1 MRRLVVAR
9 LRMTRRS
16 ANLMDEISPRI
27 CPHILSPVFLEL
39 LRHVSTSTGTAAQK
53 SESRPASRDST
64 SMRKYLDGAVDVLK
78 QFGVDSKNTAPQELI
93 SLLESV
99 KHLDEAKVLAI
110 ADVIQHMSAFNALVR
125 ENVEGVNIG
134 NRYMDI
140 TQMFDSVREDS
151 KRLISQ
157 LDDGKISG
165 TEKVSNWWMK
175 IRRGTPS
182 DRFEQIVEVYSDVA
196 KDTKDQLRREEA
208 IMEGY
213 IDFRFAL
220 KEAEVLAR
228 ELFDA
233 HNPVLE
239 EAKEALAKSQ
249 EALDNYTGTD
259 EGGKSQLELARDEA
273 RYRYEKEDETYQLL
287 KDIAE
292 NLEIGYD
299 VGETLITKLKQT
311 HDVKERVYRRA
322 VTFFTTNEHVF
333 TILGTVYTSQHGL
346 HEVTQ
351 ATEAMK
357 EGVNK
362 GLEDIA
368 DLGRELERAALK
380 AGYGSTI
387 NPESVQKL
395 VDAISG
401 FQVESLEM
409 IAELRKES
417 EESTKAIRKSVE
429 EGKRKYQ
436 ETLARHARGDT
447 LRR

>member
-1 MRRLVVAR
+1 MSEQAQAPAPQE
-9 LRMTRRS
+9 S
-16 ANLMDEISPRI
+16 APK
-27 CPHILSPVFLEL
+27 
-39 LRHVSTSTGTAAQK
+39 T
-53 SESRPASRDST
+53 ESRDT
-64 SMRKYLDGAVDVLK
+64 KSMKKYLDRAMVVLK
-78 QFGVDSKNTAPQELI
+78 NFGVNSQNTAPQELI
-93 SLLESV
+93 GLLEEI
-99 KHLDEAKVLAI
+99 KHIDEAKVLAI
-110 ADVIQHMSAFNALVR
+110 ADVIQHMSSFNALVR
-125 ENVEGVNIG
+125 ENVESIKIG

-140 TQMFDSVREDS
+140 AQMFDSVREDS
-151 KRLISQ
+151 KRLIMQ

-165 TEKVSNWWMK
+165 TEKLSNWWMK
-175 IRRGTPS
+175 IRRGSPN
-182 DRFEQIVEVYSDVA
+182 DRFEKIVETYSEVA
-196 KDTKDQLRREEA
+196 KDTKEALNSEEQ
-208 IMEGY
+208 IMDGY

-228 ELFDA
+228 ELLDTHAPILDA
-233 HNPVLE
+233 
-239 EAKEALAKSQ
+239 AKDALADTQ
-249 EALDNYTGTD
+249 EAVDNYAGED
-259 EGGKSQLELARDEA
+259 EGGKSMLELRRDEA
-273 RYRYEKEDETYQLL
+273 RHKYEKEDSNYQLL

-362 GLEDIA
+362 GLEDVA
-368 DLGRELERAALK
+368 ELGRALERAALK

-387 NPESVQKL
+387 DPESVQKL

-401 FQVESLEM
+401 FQIESLEM

-417 EESTKAIRKSVE
+417 EESTRAIRKSVE

-436 ETLARHARGDT
+436 DTLARHARGE
-447 LRR
+447 LVSS

>member
-1 MRRLVVAR
+1 MSEQAQA
-9 LRMTRRS
+9 S
-16 ANLMDEISPRI
+16 AP
-27 CPHILSPVFLEL
+27 
-39 LRHVSTSTGTAAQK
+39 K
-53 SESRPASRDST
+53 ESAPKTQERDMS
-64 SMRKYLDGAVDVLK
+64 SMRKYLDRAVVVLK
-78 QFGVDSKNTAPQELI
+78 KFGVDSANTAPQELI
-93 SLLESV
+93 ALLEEV
-99 KHLDEAKVLAI
+99 KHLDEDKVLAI
-110 ADVIQHMSAFNALVR
+110 ADVIQHMSSFNALVR
-125 ENVEGVNIG
+125 ENVESIKVG

-140 TQMFDSVREDS
+140 TTMFDSVREDS
-151 KRLISQ
+151 KRLIQQ

-165 TEKVSNWWMK
+165 TEKLSNWWMK
-175 IRRGTPS
+175 MRRGSPN
-182 DRFEQIVEVYSDVA
+182 DRFEKIVEVYGEVA
-196 KDTKDQLRREEA
+196 KDTKEALKSEQA

-228 ELFDA
+228 ELLDTHA
-233 HNPVLE
+233 PILE
-239 EAKEALAKSQ
+239 AAKEELSAAQ
-249 EALDNYTGTD
+249 TALDEYAGED
-259 EGGKSQLELARDEA
+259 QGGKSALELRRDES
-273 RYRYEKEDETYQLL
+273 RHRYEKEDENFQLL

-299 VGETLITKLKQT
+299 VGETLISKLRQT
-311 HDVKERVYRRA
+311 HTVKERVYRRA

-357 EGVNK
+357 DGVNK
-362 GLEDIA
+362 GLEDVA
-368 DLGRELERAALK
+368 ELGRELERAALK

-387 NPESVQKL
+387 DPESVQKL

-401 FQVESLEM
+401 FQIESLEM

-429 EGKRKYQ
+429 EGKKKYQ
-436 ETLARHARGDT
+436 ETLAKHARGDR
-447 LRR
+447 LSG

>member
-1 MRRLVVAR
+1 MSQQAQASATQKKEPRAARRDDA
-9 LRMTRRS
+9 
-16 ANLMDEISPRI
+16 
-27 CPHILSPVFLEL
+27 
-39 LRHVSTSTGTAAQK
+39 
-53 SESRPASRDST
+53 
-64 SMRKYLDGAVDVLK
+64 SMRQYLDRAVDVLK
-78 QFGVDSKNTAPQELI
+78 QFGVDSTKTAPQELI

-175 IRRGTPS
+175 MRRGTPS
-182 DRFEQIVEVYSDVA
+182 DRFENIVEVYSEVA

-228 ELFDA
+228 ELFDK
-233 HNPVLE
+233 HLPILE
-239 EAKEALAKSQ
+239 EAKQALSKSQ

-259 EGGKSQLELARDEA
+259 EAGKSQLELARDQA
-273 RYRYEKEDETYQLL
+273 RYRFEDEDETYQLL

-357 EGVNK
+357 EGVNR
-362 GLEDIA
+362 GLEDVA
-368 DLGRELERAALK
+368 ELGRELERAALK

-387 NPESVQKL
+387 NPESIQKL

-401 FQVESLEM
+401 FQIESLQM
-409 IAELRKES
+409 IADLRKES
-417 EESTKAIRKSVE
+417 EESTRAIRKSVE

-436 ETLARHARGDT
+436 ETLARHARGET
-447 LRR
+447 IRG

>member
-1 MRRLVVAR
+1 
-9 LRMTRRS
+9 
-16 ANLMDEISPRI
+16 
-27 CPHILSPVFLEL
+27 
-39 LRHVSTSTGTAAQK
+39 
-53 SESRPASRDST
+53 
-64 SMRKYLDGAVDVLK
+64 MRKYLDRATDVLK
-78 QFGVDSKNTAPQELI
+78 KFGVDSGQSAPQELI

-182 DRFEQIVEVYSDVA
+182 DRFEQIVDVYSDVA
-196 KDTKDQLRREEA
+196 KDTKDQLKREEA

-228 ELFDA
+228 ELFDS
-233 HNPVLE
+233 HVPVLE
-239 EAKEALAKSQ
+239 AAKEELAKSQ
-249 EALDNYTGTD
+249 DALDNYTGTD
-259 EGGKSQLELARDEA
+259 EAGKSQLELARDQA
-273 RYRYEKEDETYQLL
+273 KYRFEEEDETYQLL

-292 NLEIGYD
+292 NLQIGYD

-362 GLEDIA
+362 GLEDVA
-368 DLGRELERAALK
+368 DLGRELERAAIK

-387 NPESVQKL
+387 DPESVQKL
-395 VDAISG
+395 VQSITD

-417 EESTKAIRKSVE
+417 EESTKAIRKTVE
-429 EGKRKYQ
+429 AGKRKYQ
-436 ETLARHARGDT
+436 ETVARHAQQTRKLGP
-447 LRR
+447 

>member
-1 MRRLVVAR
+1 MSNQASASASQQQPAPQQSGSRMR
-9 LRMTRRS
+9 
-16 ANLMDEISPRI
+16 E
-27 CPHILSPVFLEL
+27 
-39 LRHVSTSTGTAAQK
+39 
-53 SESRPASRDST
+53 
-64 SMRKYLDGAVDVLK
+64 YLDSAVSVLRE
-78 QFGVDSKNTAPQELI
+78 FGVDSKNSAPQELI
-93 SLLESV
+93 TLLESV

-110 ADVIQHMSAFNALVR
+110 ADVIQHMGSFNALVR
-125 ENVEGVNIG
+125 ENVESIQVG
-134 NRYMDI
+134 NRYLQI
-140 TQMFDSVREDS
+140 TQEFDSIREDS
-151 KRLISQ
+151 KRLIAQ

-165 TEKVSNWWMK
+165 TEKLSNWWMK

-182 DRFEQIVEVYSDVA
+182 DRFEKIVETYAEVA
-196 KDTKDQLRREEA
+196 KDTKNALKSEDR
-208 IMEGY
+208 IMDAY

-228 ELFDA
+228 ELFDD
-233 HNPVLE
+233 HLPVLE
-239 EAKEALAKSQ
+239 AAKAKLADAQ
-249 EALDNYTGTD
+249 DALDQYSGTD
-259 EGGKSQLELARDEA
+259 QAGRSQLELARDEA
-273 RYRYEKEDETYQLL
+273 RQQYEEEDETYQLL

-292 NLEIGYD
+292 NLQIGYD
-299 VGETLITKLKQT
+299 VGETLVSKLKQT

-333 TILGTVYTSQHGL
+333 TILGTVYQSQHGL

-368 DLGRELERAALK
+368 TLGRELERAALK

-387 NPESVQKL
+387 DPESVQKL
-395 VDAISG
+395 VDAISD

-417 EESTKAIRKSVE
+417 EQSTKAIRKSVE
-429 EGKRKYQ
+429 EGKKKYQ
-436 ETLARHARGDT
+436 ETLAKHARAG
-447 LRR
+447 LA

>member
-1 MRRLVVAR
+1 MSKQAQA
-9 LRMTRRS
+9 S
-16 ANLMDEISPRI
+16 A
-27 CPHILSPVFLEL
+27 
-39 LRHVSTSTGTAAQK
+39 
-53 SESRPASRDST
+53 PASQAQAPATRDT
-64 SMRKYLDGAVDVLK
+64 KKMKKYLDSAMDVLK
-78 QFGVDSKNTAPQELI
+78 KFGVNSTNTAPQELI
-93 SLLESV
+93 GLLENV

-110 ADVIQHMSAFNALVR
+110 ADVIQHMSSFNALVR
-125 ENVEGVNIG
+125 ENVESIKIG
-134 NRYMDI
+134 DRYMTI

-151 KRLISQ
+151 KRLIAQ

-175 IRRGTPS
+175 MRRGTPS
-182 DRFEQIVEVYSDVA
+182 DRFESIVETYSEVA
-196 KDTKDQLRREEA
+196 KDTKEALKSEEM

-220 KEAEVLAR
+220 KEAEVLSR
-228 ELFDA
+228 ELLDTHA
-233 HNPVLE
+233 PILQA
-239 EAKEALAKSQ
+239 AKESLAQSQ
-249 EALDNYTGTD
+249 TNLDEYTGTD
-259 EGGKSQLELARDEA
+259 EGGKSKLELIRDEA
-273 RYRYEKEDETYQLL
+273 RYKFEKEDSNYQLL

-311 HDVKERVYRRA
+311 HDVKERVFRRA

-357 EGVNK
+357 DGVNK

-368 DLGRELERAALK
+368 DLGRDLERAALK

-401 FQVESLEM
+401 FQIESLEM

-417 EESTKAIRKSVE
+417 EDSTKAIRKTVE
-429 EGKRKYQ
+429 EGKKKYQ
-436 ETLARHARGDT
+436 ETLAKHARGDT
-447 LRR
+447 LS

>member
-1 MRRLVVAR
+1 MSQQAR
-9 LRMTRRS
+9 ANAPDASKSDTQAQTSNS
-16 ANLMDEISPRI
+16 AQDLDAR
-27 CPHILSPVFLEL
+27 
-39 LRHVSTSTGTAAQK
+39 
-53 SESRPASRDST
+53 ST
-64 SMRKYLDGAVDVLK
+64 SMRDYLDRALETLKKYGA
-78 QFGVDSKNTAPQELI
+78 SENEAPQELLT
-93 SLLESV
+93 LLEEV

-110 ADVIQHMSAFNALVR
+110 AEVIKHMSSFNALVR
-125 ENVEGVNIG
+125 ENVESVQVG

-140 TQMFDSVREDS
+140 AQMFDSVRDDS
-151 KRLISQ
+151 KRLIAQ

-175 IRRGTPS
+175 MRRGTPS
-182 DRFEQIVEVYSDVA
+182 DRFEQIVEVYGNVA
-196 KDTKDQLRREEA
+196 KDTKVALKSEEE
-208 IMEGY
+208 IMDAY

-228 ELFDA
+228 ELLDQDL
-233 HNPVLE
+233 PILE
-239 EAKEALAKSQ
+239 AAKKDLAETQKVVDDYAGS
-249 EALDNYTGTD
+249 G
-259 EGGKSQLELARDEA
+259 EGGKSQAELRRDEA
-273 RYRYEKEDETYQLL
+273 RHRFEKEDKTYQLL

-311 HDVKERVYRRA
+311 HDVKERVFRRA

-357 EGVNK
+357 DGVNK
-362 GLEDIA
+362 GLEDVA
-368 DLGRELERAALK
+368 NLGRKLERAALK

-395 VDAISG
+395 VDSISG
-401 FQVESLEM
+401 FQIESLQM

-429 EGKRKYQ
+429 EGKRRYQ
-436 ETLARHARGDT
+436 ETLGKYARGES
-447 LRR
+447 LS

>member
-1 MRRLVVAR
+1 MSDQAQASAPQPTSQTKSATEVASERDQKSMREYLDRALVV
-9 LRMTRRS
+9 
-16 ANLMDEISPRI
+16 
-27 CPHILSPVFLEL
+27 
-39 LRHVSTSTGTAAQK
+39 
-53 SESRPASRDST
+53 
-64 SMRKYLDGAVDVLK
+64 LK
-78 QFGVDSKNTAPQELI
+78 KFGGESKNQAPQELI
-93 SLLESV
+93 ALLENV
-99 KHLDEAKVLAI
+99 RHLDEAKVLAI
-110 ADVIQHMSAFNALVR
+110 ADVIKHMSSFNALVR
-125 ENVEGVNIG
+125 ENVEAISIG
-134 NRYMDI
+134 NRYMNI
-140 TQMFDSVREDS
+140 TQMFDSIREDS
-151 KRLISQ
+151 KRLIGQ

-165 TEKVSNWWMK
+165 TEKISNWWMK

-182 DRFEQIVEVYSDVA
+182 DRFEEIIEVYGDVA
-196 KDTKDQLRREEA
+196 KDTKEALKREEM
-208 IMEGY
+208 IMEAY

-228 ELFDA
+228 EILDKHGPILQA
-233 HNPVLE
+233 
-239 EAKEALAKSQ
+239 AKDELAAAQ
-249 EALDNYTGTD
+249 VALDSYEGTD
-259 EGGKSQLELARDEA
+259 EGGKSQLELRRDES
-273 RYRYEKEDETYQLL
+273 RHNYEKEDETYQLL

-311 HDVKERVYRRA
+311 HDVKERVFRRA

-357 EGVNK
+357 DGVNK
-362 GLEDIA
+362 GLEDVA
-368 DLGRELERAALK
+368 TLGRELERAALR

-401 FQVESLEM
+401 FQIESLEM
-409 IAELRKES
+409 IAELRRES

-429 EGKRKYQ
+429 EGKKKYQ
-436 ETLARHARGDT
+436 ETLAKHARGES
-447 LRR
+447 LS

>member
-1 MRRLVVAR
+1 MSQQAQA
-9 LRMTRRS
+9 S
-16 ANLMDEISPRI
+16 APATATS
-27 CPHILSPVFLEL
+27 S
-39 LRHVSTSTGTAAQK
+39 STSSA
-53 SESRPASRDST
+53 SSRTT
-64 SMRKYLDGAVDVLK
+64 SMRDYLDSALDTLK
-78 QFGVDSKNTAPQELI
+78 KFGRSENTAPQELV
-93 SLLESV
+93 SLLEDV
-99 KHLDEAKVLAI
+99 RHLDEAKVLAI
-110 ADVIQHMSAFNALVR
+110 AEVIKHMSAFNALVR
-125 ENVEGVNIG
+125 DNVESIEVG

-151 KRLISQ
+151 KRLINQ

-175 IRRGTPS
+175 MRRGTPS
-182 DRFEQIVEVYSDVA
+182 DRFEKIIEVYGDVA
-196 KDTKDQLRREEA
+196 KDTKSALEKEEA
-208 IMEGY
+208 IMDAD

-228 ELFDA
+228 EILDS
-233 HNPVLE
+233 HLPVLE
-239 EAKEALAKSQ
+239 SAKEGLATAQS
-249 EALDNYTGTD
+249 ELDSYQGDD
-259 EGGKSQLELARDEA
+259 EGGKSKLELMRDEA
-273 RYRYEKEDETYQLL
+273 RHRFEEEDKTYQLL

-357 EGVNK
+357 DGVNK
-362 GLEDIA
+362 GLEDVA
-368 DLGRELERAALK
+368 SLGRELERAALR

-387 NPESVQKL
+387 DPASVQKL

-401 FQVESLEM
+401 FQVESLQM

-436 ETLARHARGDT
+436 QTLGRYARGES
-447 LRR
+447 LN